1 MIPGTILN
9 ITLDTKS
16 DSDYFLIIAVFL
28 FRVEVF
34 HNILSVCIYKAQE
47 KQIGGCGEKL
57 RFIFMMTCV
66 PEKFLVSKNPLIK
79 RIF

>member
-28 FRVEVF
+28 FRGEVF
-34 HNILSVCIYKAQE
+34 HNILRLCIYKAQE
-47 KQIGGCGEKL
+47 KH
-57 RFIFMMTCV
+57 FMNIF
-66 PEKFLVSKNPLIK
+66 LINYSARYK
-79 RIF
+79 TVKYFCTLKKSD